1 MDFMS
6 SVSISITERA
16 TLWIEF
22 EQGMEKVVEV
32 SIARHESVTYPLAIY
47 LKITPEFFM
56 VDLKGGESVG
66 YKTSLIRR
74 FTIRVH

>member
-1 MDFMS
+1 MDFTS
-6 SVSISITERA
+6 SLSIPITERA

-22 EQGMEKVVEV
+22 EEITPGEGTGPDQYTN
-32 SIARHESVTYPLAIY
+32 ITYPLAMY

-56 VDLKGGESVG
+56 VDLKGGDSVG

-74 FTIRVH
+74 FTIRGH